1 VEPTN
6 NVSNAAGGIGDRMP
20 RAGLCRVAEF
30 APVDVGFQ
38 LGTDAA

>member
-1 VEPTN
+1 VILATDDGTTER
-6 NVSNAAGGIGDRMP
+6 AFCGGMP